1 LFNPSA
7 IKPITRWYSSWDL
20 IGTDR
25 IEHLFDGQPP
35 CKIPCMGR
43 TEKRLFRI
51 ADQVAAL
58 VAEREQVREELE
70 FHRHIDDDAQRDA
83 AVSGFDEDRLEA
95 TSTAADVRRFEK
107 RLTDIDATLDRLEQ
121 KRTRLLAKLD

>member
-1 LFNPSA
+1 
-7 IKPITRWYSSWDL
+7 
-20 IGTDR
+20 
-25 IEHLFDGQPP
+25 
-35 CKIPCMGR
+35 MGR
-43 TEKRLFRI
+43 LEKRLFRI

-58 VAEREQVREELE
+58 VAERQQVSEELE

-107 RLTDIDATLDRLEQ
+107 RLADIDDTLARLEQ
-121 KRTRLLAKLD
+121 KRTALLAKLD